1 QDATVELGAVKYAFL
16 KNRTGGDIIY
26 DPEESVSL
34 QGNSGPYL
42 QYAHARAFSI
52 LAKTKKEQ
60 RAESREQ
67 SFQGEPLEAGE
78 RNLARKIGEYS
89 EVVDRAVGELM
100 PHHICTYLYDLA
112 QTFNRFYEDNR
123 VIDDPREAVRL
134 HLVQAYADVLKNGLS
149 LLNIAAPEKM

>member
-1 QDATVELGAVKYAFL
+1 
-16 KNRTGGDIIY
+16 
-26 DPEESVSL
+26 
-34 QGNSGPYL
+34 
-42 QYAHARAFSI
+42 
-52 LAKTKKEQ
+52 
-60 RAESREQ
+60 
-67 SFQGEPLEAGE
+67 
-78 RNLARKIGEYS
+78 
-89 EVVDRAVGELM
+89 M